1 MGLDT
6 VKNRKAVRDYYRGM
20 HQGKGR
26 IFLTTLVKRDGFGDA
41 GQLGYLYDYIRQV
54 VAASREVHTIVVSTH
69 VVSDKNIIETLAKVE
84 ESSGIYLESEDNLTA
99 DSFYAIIDNQVKQSY
114 GKEISND
121 DYLLFYP
128 YTLQTCGGLGDYFS
142 KKGVFPKTL
151 CVKEMGNLGE
161 NIFKTGEM
169 YGGIGYGVPCWE
181 AVGRVEK
188 FRNTWIVNCKT
199 FTHGVWLSSDSK
211 ESTKKLREKICGMA
225 EQCGVKQLYFLGC
238 NDNDGDE
245 YEEIYGVQVQFC
257 GMMAS
262 DKLRALMDNM
272 QDGLIISGG
281 EGFFAESL
289 GSHGTGV
296 SLLCGHYNYQ
306 YLEIAHSLKEH
317 GENLVQVPEAERSQY
332 RFFYNKEKDKFL
344 YFDDVNYY
352 NIIDGS
358 ETVVKPN
365 DELMSNECLPALYL
379 PLSLND
385 MNFDEIKIP
394 GKFVDTDA
402 DDNANAQRAYQRAC
416 AIFRALNEQFKENSW
431 FLLLGKR
438 LG

>member
-6 VKNRKAVRDYYRGM
+6 VKNREAVRDYYRGM
-20 HQGKGR
+20 YQGKGR

-128 YTLQTCGGLGDYFS
+128 YTLQICGGSGDYFS
-142 KKGVFPKTL
+142 KKGVFPKILCVKEMGNL
-151 CVKEMGNLGE
+151 CVKEMGNLGK

-169 YGGIGYGVPCWE
+169 NDGIGYGVPCWE

-199 FTHGVWLSSDSK
+199 FTHRKSFSQDS
-211 ESTKKLREKICGMA
+211 EASIKKLREKIYDMA
-225 EQCGVKQLYFLGC
+225 VRCGVENLYFLGAW
-238 NDNDGDE
+238 DKEAGRAYTGE
-245 YEEIYGVQVQFC
+245 PHVEFC

-262 DKLRALMDNM
+262 GGLRALMDNM

-296 SLLCGHYNYQ
+296 SVLCGHYNYQ

-332 RFFYNKEKDKFL
+332 RFFYNETKKEYQ

-352 NIIDGS
+352 DIIRGI
-358 ETVVKPN
+358 ETEVDPDDILSSN
-365 DELMSNECLPALYL
+365 DWLPAIYL

-385 MNFDEIKIP
+385 LNFNEIKIP
-394 GKFVDTDA
+394 GRFGDE
-402 DDNANAQRAYQRAC
+402 QSAYQMAC
-416 AIFRALNEQFKENSW
+416 DIFRDLNVQFKENSW
-431 FLLLGKR
+431 FLLLEDL
-438 LG
+438 LGQ

>member
-1 MGLDT
+1 MESKRDI
-6 VKNRKAVRDYYRGM
+6 VKNYSSMMREGE
-20 HQGKGR
+20 GR

-69 VVSDKNIIETLAKVE
+69 GEFDEDIIKTLAKVE
-84 ESSGIYLESEDNLTA
+84 ESSGIYLESEDNINV
-99 DSFYAIIDNQVKQSY
+99 DFFCGYIHNSVRRYY
-114 GKEISND
+114 GKAICDN
-121 DYLLFYP
+121 DYLLVYP
-128 YTLQTCGGLGDYFS
+128 YTLNQDGGLDIYFS

-188 FRNTWIVNCKT
+188 VKNTWIVNCKT

-211 ESTKKLREKICGMA
+211 ESTKKLREKIYDMA
-225 EQCGVKQLYFLGC
+225 VRCGVENLYFLGAW
-238 NDNDGDE
+238 DKEAERAYTGKPHVE
-245 YEEIYGVQVQFC
+245 FC

-317 GENLVQVPEAERSQY
+317 GENLVQVPEAERSKY

-358 ETVVKPN
+358 ETVVKPD

-385 MNFDEIKIP
+385 LNFDEIKIP

>member
-1 MGLDT
+1 MESKRDI
-6 VKNRKAVRDYYRGM
+6 VKNYSSMMREGE
-20 HQGKGR
+20 GR

-69 VVSDKNIIETLAKVE
+69 GEFDEDIIKTLAKVE
-84 ESSGIYLESEDNLTA
+84 ESSGIYLESEDNINV
-99 DSFYAIIDNQVKQSY
+99 DFFCGYIHNSVRRYY
-114 GKEISND
+114 GKAICDN
-121 DYLLFYP
+121 DYLLVYP
-128 YTLQTCGGLGDYFS
+128 YTLNQDGGLDIYFS
-142 KKGVFPKTL
+142 KKGVFPKIL
-151 CVKEMGNLGE
+151 SVKEMGNLDK
-161 NIFKTGEM
+161 NILKTGEM
-169 YGGIGYGVPCWE
+169 NDGIGYGVPCWE

-188 FRNTWIVNCKT
+188 VKNTWIVNCKT

-245 YEEIYGVQVQFC
+245 YKKIYGVQVQFC

-262 DKLRALMDNM
+262 GELRALMDNM

-344 YFDDVNYY
+344 YFDDENYY

-358 ETVVKPN
+358 ETVVKPD

-385 MNFDEIKIP
+385 LNFDEIKIP